1 VIQTLALLKKEPVV
15 SYETAL
21 DIEELSRSNSFTF
34 KTPTGIKAL
43 MTIKARN

>member
-1 VIQTLALLKKEPVV
+1 VV

-21 DIEELSRSNSFTF
+21 DIEELSADQIALLSKQS
-34 KTPTGIKAL
+34 TGIKAL